1 MLADF
6 GVFVGFAIEKEN
18 IKKPKKNKERQ
29 EDYPP
34 MSDIVFLGGSPSR
47 AYRKFDL
54 LFSRARSRSA

>member
-1 MLADF
+1 MLADC

-18 IKKPKKNKERQ
+18 IKKTKNKERQ

-34 MSDIVFLGGSPSR
+34 VSDIVFLGGSPSR